1 MYRQQQGLRA
11 PMLFQ
16 SRSGIFAVD
25 MKRKQGS
32 LAAKAEILEKEMEGM
47 GRVQF
52 VPSSTAKYV
61 RISIKPGVG
70 VQVTLPK
77 RATMAQAE
85 AFVQEKAAWIRKH
98 LARQQQELQKKTLF
112 SPYDTFQTR
121 FHQLQLLPHTLPQL
135 KSRLKE
141 GVLQVWYP
149 VQTGWEDQQVQEYIR
164 TSVEQALRLEA
175 KQYLPQQVA
184 HLAQKFGFSYR
195 NVTIKNAK
203 TRWGSCSATNNINLS
218 LHLMRLP
225 QHLCDYVILHELA
238 HTVEKNHG
246 PRFWALLDRIS
257 GNARGLDNEL
267 KAYRLQIY

>member
-1 MYRQQQGLRA
+1 
-11 PMLFQ
+11 
-16 SRSGIFAVD
+16 

-32 LAAKAEILEKEMEGM
+32 TSAKAEVLEKEIAGI
-47 GRVQF
+47 GKVQF
-52 VPSSTAKYV
+52 IPSSTAKYV
-61 RISIKPGVG
+61 RISIKPSVG
-70 VQVTLPK
+70 VRVTLPK
-77 RATMAQAE
+77 RASLAQAE

-98 LARQQQELQKKTLF
+98 LDHQQQELQKQTTF
-112 SPYDTFQTR
+112 SPYDSFQTR

-141 GVLQVWYP
+141 GQLQVWYP
-149 VQTGWEDQQVQEYIR
+149 VQTGWEDQQVQAYIK
-164 TSVEQALRLEA
+164 TAVEQTLRIEA
-175 KQYLPQQVA
+175 KQHLPQQVA
-184 HLAQKFGFSYR
+184 YFAQKFGFTYR

-257 GNARGLDNEL
+257 GDARGLDREL
-267 KAYRLQIY
+267 KAYRLHIY